1 MACSVA
7 ILYEGYSKPVFVGI
21 TQDQRMLVLVKR
33 QILKE
38 ARDAL
43 DAAQDVGDDV
53 LIADVEGTLD
63 KLEKTLNLLIPSQI
77 EELYL
82 TENERGSTN

>member
-1 MACSVA
+1 
-7 ILYEGYSKPVFVGI
+7 VFVGI
-21 TQDQRMLVLVKR
+21 TQDQRTLVLVKR

-38 ARDAL
+38 ARNAL

-63 KLEKTLNLLIPSQI
+63 KLEKTLDLLIPSQV

-82 TENERGSTN
+82 TDEERRGTN

>member
-21 TQDQRMLVLVKR
+21 TQDQRTLVLVKR

-38 ARDAL
+38 AQDAL
-43 DAAQDVGDDV
+43 NAAQDVGDSV
-53 LIADVEGTLD
+53 LIADVGGTLD
-63 KLEKTLNLLIPSQI
+63 KLEKTLNLLISPELEQ
-77 EELYL
+77 LYL
-82 TENERGSTN
+82 TEEERRGAN

>member
-21 TQDQRMLVLVKR
+21 TQDQRTLVLVKR

-38 ARDAL
+38 ARNAL

-63 KLEKTLNLLIPSQI
+63 KLEKTLDLLIPSQV

-82 TENERGSTN
+82 TDEERRGTN